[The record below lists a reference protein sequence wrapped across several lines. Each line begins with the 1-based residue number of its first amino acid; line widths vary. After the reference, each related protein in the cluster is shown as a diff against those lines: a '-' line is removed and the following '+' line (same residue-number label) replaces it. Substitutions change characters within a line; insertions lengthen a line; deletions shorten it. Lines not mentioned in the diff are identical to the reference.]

1 MMLTEERHQ
10 LILQLLNDRNAVT
23 VSELSALL
31 HISESTIRRDLN
43 TLSEMGKLNKV
54 FGGATSLAQSS
65 GIFET
70 AVAKR
75 AVTMSEEKTAIGEY
89 AATLIHDDDF
99 VYIDAGTTTLR
110 LIDFIENRNATYV
123 TNGII
128 HAQRLIQKQLN
139 AYVIGGKI
147 KPLTEAVVGASGI
160 NSLEGLNFTKAFMG
174 TNGIDLKAGFTTPDI
189 DEARIKE
196 TAVRKSYMTF
206 VLADHTKF
214 RKVCAMS
221 FAPLRIGCIITDTC
235 PDKKYLEKTVIKEVV
250 Q

>member
-1 MMLTEERHQ
+1 MLTEERYQ
-10 LILQLLNDRNAVT
+10 RILQILDDRNAVT
-23 VSELSALL
+23 VAELSRQLS
-31 HISESTIRRDLN
+31 ISESTIRRDLN
-43 TLSEMGKLNKV
+43 ALAEMGKLNKV

-235 PDKKYLEKTVIKEVV
+235 PDKKYLEKTVIKEVI